1 MTKQEF
7 LATLSRRLIG
17 LPPADLEERLSFYDE
32 MINDYMEEGLSEE
45 EAVSAIGS
53 VEKIAETIVA
63 ETPFYKLA
71 REKIKPKRKLSGG
84 EIALIAIGSPIWV
97 SLLVAAIAVLASLIA
112 SLWAVIV
119 SFWAVFGA
127 FVSGGIG
134 AVVAGVMSL
143 FGGEGLL
150 GLVAL
155 GAGIL
160 LVGLSIF
167 TFFGCQ
173 MATKG
178 AARLMK
184 KTALTAKKCFV
195 YREEKQ

>member
-45 EAVSAIGS
+45 EAVSANGS
-53 VEKIAETIVA
+53 VEKIAEAIVA

-71 REKIKPKRKLSGG
+71 KEKIKSKRKLSGW

-97 SLLVAAIAVLASLIA
+97 SLLVAAIAVLASLVA

-143 FGGEGLL
+143 FGGEGFL

-167 TFFGCQ
+167 AFFGCQ

-184 KTALTAKKCFV
+184 KTALTVKKCFV